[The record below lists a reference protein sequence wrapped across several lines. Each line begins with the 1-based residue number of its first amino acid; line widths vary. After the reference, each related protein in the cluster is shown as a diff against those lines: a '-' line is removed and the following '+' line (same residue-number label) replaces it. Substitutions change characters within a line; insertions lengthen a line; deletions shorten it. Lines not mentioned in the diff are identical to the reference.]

1 VAEPITEVVTAH
13 VPGSGARMPQ
23 NDVERT
29 SDLAVRAHLERE
41 VSRLRALWRQRPDLF
56 SPDLVAVLREIG
68 QALREAAAAS
78 PSTLFLPGIPGP
90 SSAEDPRTPHPG
102 PLPGGPGRGGRTH
115 SPPIPRRDARGR
127 DPVPLAREA
136 GSNDSVPLA
145 DRRDARGDSVPLAD
159 RRDVRG
165 DSGSLAPVRRGE
177 GGGEGPAPPPA
188 RDAARAVLRDT
199 FGYEAFRPG
208 QEEII
213 GAVLA
218 GRDCVGVM
226 PTGAG
231 KSLTY
236 QIPARVLGGT
246 TLVISPLI
254 ALMKDQVDAVNE
266 VGLRATFLN
275 SSLSPE
281 ERRARVAG
289 VAAGAFELVYA
300 APEGI
305 EAWVGQILARTT
317 LRLIAVDEAHCIS
330 QWGHDF
336 RPAYRNL
343 AGLKRRFGALPMLAL
358 TATAT
363 PEVTRDI
370 IQQLAM
376 QSPTV
381 FRGSFFR
388 PNLHLHG
395 YRKGETAEGV
405 RKQVLRLVRS
415 RPGQSGI
422 IYCLSRRATE
432 STAEFLRDHGVS
444 ALAYHAGMEPDERTR
459 VQDAFRRDD
468 ADVVVATVAFGMG
481 IDKSNIRFVI
491 HRDMPRS
498 VEGYYQEIG
507 RAGRDGV
514 ASDCVLFYSWADV
527 AGYDRMFDDLP
538 AELATRNR
546 TQVRE
551 MFRLAESRECRHQ
564 QITAYLGET
573 LAPCGSSCDVCNGGD
588 LVAAARPIIERR
600 GRRGQSAASRAAQ
613 VDPASAPPQGGDEG
627 LFVRLKLLRKTLA
640 DARHVPAYIVFSDA
654 TLLKMAERRP
664 RSLDD
669 LRTVPG
675 VGPKKLAEYGA
686 AFLHLLQA

>member
-1 VAEPITEVVTAH
+1 
-13 VPGSGARMPQ
+13 
-23 NDVERT
+23 
-29 SDLAVRAHLERE
+29 
-41 VSRLRALWRQRPDLF
+41 
-56 SPDLVAVLREIG
+56 
-68 QALREAAAAS
+68 
-78 PSTLFLPGIPGP
+78 
-90 SSAEDPRTPHPG
+90 
-102 PLPGGPGRGGRTH
+102 
-115 SPPIPRRDARGR
+115 
-127 DPVPLAREA
+127 
-136 GSNDSVPLA
+136 
-145 DRRDARGDSVPLAD
+145 
-159 RRDVRG
+159 
-165 DSGSLAPVRRGE
+165 
-177 GGGEGPAPPPA
+177 
-188 RDAARAVLRDT
+188 
-199 FGYEAFRPG
+199 
-208 QEEII
+208 
-213 GAVLA
+213 
-218 GRDCVGVM
+218 
-226 PTGAG
+226 
-231 KSLTY
+231 
-236 QIPARVLGGT
+236 
-246 TLVISPLI
+246 
-254 ALMKDQVDAVNE
+254 
-266 VGLRATFLN
+266 VGLRATYLN

-281 ERRARVAG
+281 ERRERVAG

-305 EAWVGQILARTT
+305 EAWVGQILSRTR

-343 AGLKRRFGALPMLAL
+343 AGLKRRFGGVPVLAL

-376 QSPTV
+376 PSPSV

-395 YRKGETAEGV
+395 YRKGESGEGV
-405 RKQVLRLVRS
+405 RKQVLRLVRA

-422 IYCLSRRATE
+422 VYCLSRRATE
-432 STAEFLRDHGVS
+432 STAEFLREHGVS
-444 ALAYHAGMEPDERTR
+444 ALAYHAGMEGDERTR

-527 AGYDRMFDDLP
+527 AGYDRLFDDLP
-538 AELATRNR
+538 AEQSARNR
-546 TQVRE
+546 AQVRE
-551 MFRLAESRECRHQ
+551 MFRLAEGRGCRHQ
-564 QITAYLGET
+564 QIVAYLGET
-573 LAPCGSSCDVCNGGD
+573 RGPCGSSCDICNGRD
-588 LVAAARPIIERR
+588 LMAEARPVA
-600 GRRGQSAASRAAQ
+600 GRPRAAPLPERELPT
-613 VDPASAPPQGGDEG
+613 DLDEA
-627 LFVRLKLLRKTLA
+627 LFVRLKQLRKTLA
-640 DARHVPAYIVFSDA
+640 DARRVPAYIVFSDA

-675 VGPKKLAEYGA
+675 VGPKKLAEYGE
-686 AFLHLLQA
+686 AFLELLRG

>member
-1 VAEPITEVVTAH
+1 MVATNAVAQPIPEGVTISQPANDARLPH
-13 VPGSGARMPQ
+13 EGATRRDPAARAQ
-23 NDVERT
+23 VER
-29 SDLAVRAHLERE
+29 EIGK
-41 VSRLRALWRQRPDLF
+41 LRALWRQRPDLF
-56 SPDLVAVLREIG
+56 SPELVEVLREIG
-68 QALREAAAAS
+68 QALRSASAGPPTLYLPGMAGEPGREPVAPQAAA
-78 PSTLFLPGIPGP
+78 
-90 SSAEDPRTPHPG
+90 
-102 PLPGGPGRGGRTH
+102 
-115 SPPIPRRDARGR
+115 
-127 DPVPLAREA
+127 RE
-136 GSNDSVPLA
+136 
-145 DRRDARGDSVPLAD
+145 
-159 RRDVRG
+159 
-165 DSGSLAPVRRGE
+165 
-177 GGGEGPAPPPA
+177 
-188 RDAARAVLRDT
+188 VLRDT
-199 FGYEAFRPG
+199 FGYETFRPG

-254 ALMKDQVDAVNE
+254 ALMKDQVDAVTE
-266 VGLRATFLN
+266 VGLRATYLN
-275 SSLSPE
+275 SSLTPE
-281 ERRARVAG
+281 ERRERVQG

-305 EAWVGQILARTT
+305 EAWVGQILARTR

-376 QSPTV
+376 ENASV

-388 PNLHLHG
+388 PNLHLYG
-395 YRKGETAEGV
+395 YRKGEQGGEGV

-415 RPGQSGI
+415 RAGQSGI
-422 IYCLSRRATE
+422 IYCLSRKATE
-432 STAEFLRDHGVS
+432 STAEYLREHGVS
-444 ALAYHAGMEPDERTR
+444 ALAYHAGMDPDERTR

-468 ADVVVATVAFGMG
+468 ADVVCATVAFGMG

-514 ASDCVLFYSWADV
+514 DSDCVLFYSWADV
-527 AGYDRMFDDLP
+527 AGYDRLFDDLP
-538 AELATRNR
+538 AEVGNRNR
-546 TQVRE
+546 AQVRE
-551 MFRLAESRECRHQ
+551 MFRLAESRACRHQ
-564 QITAYLGET
+564 QIVAYLGET
-573 LAPCGSSCDVCNGGD
+573 RGPCGSSCDLCNGRD
-588 LVAAARPIIERR
+588 LVAEARPVPGTTTRR
-600 GRRGQSAASRAAQ
+600 RDGGRPPVFAPAL
-613 VDPASAPPQGGDEG
+613 DPADPGRPPAAISLDDGPPLAADEG
-627 LFVRLKLLRKTLA
+627 LFLRLKQLRKTLA
-640 DARHVPAYIVFSDA
+640 DARRVPAYIVFSDA

-664 RSLDD
+664 QTLDE
-669 LRTVPG
+669 LRGIPG
-675 VGPKKLAEYGA
+675 VGPRKLLEYGEE
-686 AFLHLLQA
+686 FLAVTRR

>member
-1 VAEPITEVVTAH
+1 MVATTTVAEPIPEAVSTTLPAND
-13 VPGSGARMPQ
+13 ARAPQ
-23 NDVERT
+23 DSIESSR
-29 SDLAVRAHLERE
+29 DPAVRAQVERE
-41 VSRLRALWRQRPDLF
+41 IGKLRTLWKQRPDLF
-56 SPDLVAVLREIG
+56 SPELVAVLREIG
-68 QALREAAAAS
+68 QALRETAGAG
-78 PSTLFLPGIPGP
+78 PPTLFLPGM
-90 SSAEDPRTPHPG
+90 
-102 PLPGGPGRGGRTH
+102 
-115 SPPIPRRDARGR
+115 AR
-127 DPVPLAREA
+127 PEK
-136 GSNDSVPLA
+136 
-145 DRRDARGDSVPLAD
+145 
-159 RRDVRG
+159 
-165 DSGSLAPVRRGE
+165 
-177 GGGEGPAPPPA
+177 PAPPRLEPQA
-188 RDAARAVLRDT
+188 AAREVLRET
-199 FGYEAFRPG
+199 FGYELFRPG

-254 ALMKDQVDAVNE
+254 ALMKDQVDAVTE

-275 SSLSPE
+275 SSLTPE
-281 ERRARVAG
+281 ERRERVAG
-289 VAAGAFELVYA
+289 VCAGQFELVYA

-305 EAWVGQILARTT
+305 EAWVGQILSRTR

-343 AGLKRRFGALPMLAL
+343 AGLKRRFGALPVLAL

-370 IQQLAM
+370 IQQLDM
-376 QSPTV
+376 QNPSV

-388 PNLHLHG
+388 PNLHLYG
-395 YRKGETAEGV
+395 YRKGEQGGEGV

-422 IYCLSRRATE
+422 IYCLSRKATE
-432 STAEFLRDHGVS
+432 STAEYLREHGVS
-444 ALAYHAGMEPDERTR
+444 ALAYHAGMEPDERNR

-514 ASDCVLFYSWADV
+514 DSDCVLFYSWADV
-527 AGYDRMFDDLP
+527 AGYDRLFDDLP
-538 AELATRNR
+538 AEVAARHR
-546 TQVRE
+546 AQVRE
-551 MFRLAESRECRHQ
+551 MFRLADSRACRHQ

-573 LAPCGSSCDVCNGGD
+573 RGPCAASCDICNGRD
-588 LVAAARPIIERR
+588 IVAEGNPAPG
-600 GRRGQSAASRAAQ
+600 GRRRVAIDAVEG
-613 VDPASAPPQGGDEG
+613 PPLTADEG
-627 LFVRLKLLRKTLA
+627 LFARLKQLRKTLA
-640 DARHVPAYIVFSDA
+640 DSRRVPAYIVFSDA
-654 TLLKMAERRP
+654 TLIKMAERRP
-664 RSLDD
+664 QSMDD
-669 LRTVPG
+669 LRTIPG
-675 VGPKKLAEYGA
+675 VGPRKLAEYGD
-686 AFLHLLQA
+686 AFLELLRS

>member
-1 VAEPITEVVTAH
+1 LATTTVAEPILQAVIPPVLA
-13 VPGSGARMPQ
+13 
-23 NDVERT
+23 NDVSMPAGVDRP
-29 SDLAVRAHLERE
+29 DPAVRAHLERE
-41 VSRLRALWRQRPDLF
+41 ISRLRALWRQRPDLF
-56 SPDLVAVLREIG
+56 SPELVAVLREIG
-68 QALREAAAAS
+68 QRLREAAS
-78 PSTLFLPGIPGP
+78 TSTPSLFLPGLARPAGP
-90 SSAEDPRTPHPG
+90 A
-102 PLPGGPGRGGRTH
+102 
-115 SPPIPRRDARGR
+115 SPPA
-127 DPVPLAREA
+127 
-136 GSNDSVPLA
+136 
-145 DRRDARGDSVPLAD
+145 
-159 RRDVRG
+159 
-165 DSGSLAPVRRGE
+165 APQ
-177 GGGEGPAPPPA
+177 PSAQ
-188 RDAARAVLRDT
+188 AVLRDT
-199 FGYEAFRPG
+199 FGYQTFRPG

-254 ALMKDQVDAVNE
+254 ALMKDQVDAVTE

-281 ERRARVAG
+281 ERRERVAG

-305 EAWVGQILARTT
+305 ETWVGQILSRTR

-343 AGLKRRFGALPMLAL
+343 AGLKRRFGALPVLAL

-370 IQQLAM
+370 IEQLAM
-376 QSPTV
+376 NGPSV

-388 PNLHLHG
+388 PNLHLYG
-395 YRKGETAEGV
+395 YRKGEEGPGV
-405 RKQVLRLVRS
+405 RQQVLRLVRA

-422 IYCLSRRATE
+422 VYCLSRRATE
-432 STAEFLRDHGVS
+432 STAEFLREHGVA
-444 ALAYHAGMEPDERTR
+444 ALAYHAGMESDERTR

-498 VEGYYQEIG
+498 VEGYYQEMG

-514 ASDCVLFYSWADV
+514 ESDCVLFYSWADV
-527 AGYDRMFDDLP
+527 AGYDRLFDDLP
-538 AELATRNR
+538 AELAARNR
-546 TQVRE
+546 AQVRE
-551 MFRLAESRECRHQ
+551 MFRMAESRACRHQ

-573 LAPCGSSCDVCNGGD
+573 RGTCGASCDVCNGRD
-588 LVAAARPIIERR
+588 LLAEARPVATGRRSRR
-600 GRRGQSAASRAAQ
+600 GDRSSAAGLTAAGVENQ
-613 VDPASAPPQGGDEG
+613 QRPDEA
-627 LFVRLKLLRKTLA
+627 LFGRLKQLRKVLA
-640 DARHVPAYIVFSDA
+640 DARRVPAYIVFSDA

-675 VGPKKLAEYGA
+675 VGPRKLLEYGE
-686 AFLHLLQA
+686 AFLDLLREHG